1 MLSRTNI
8 ARLHILINC
17 LVGKRLNFGEL
28 IPLRYSQ
35 VSISKPMHGHHYTNL
50 TFVCS
55 SVTV

>member
-8 ARLHILINC
+8 AQLQIINC

-35 VSISKPMHGHHYTNL
+35 VSISKPMHGHHYTDL